1 MLKGPF
7 LMKCPLV
14 FFALLF
20 MANEALRTCLDED
33 DGVCQEVQR
42 KYNVPNLHICI
53 CSNVPY
59 ETD

>member
-1 MLKGPF
+1 
-7 LMKCPLV
+7 MKCPLV